1 MKEKLKQ
8 IIDRFKELES
18 LLADPKIISDNDK
31 LKETAKEHTHIN
43 IVIPKA
49 NSCLLYT
56 SPSPRDS

>member
-31 LKETAKEHTHIN
+31 LKEIKALMSAKDRMIN
-43 IVIPKA
+43 ITTVK
-49 NSCLLYT
+49 NK
-56 SPSPRDS
+56 

>member
-31 LKETAKEHTHIN
+31 LKETAKA
-43 IVIPKA
+43 V
-49 NSCLLYT
+49 SYT
-56 SPSPRDS
+56 QLTLPTTTYV

>member
-43 IVIPKA
+43 LSLIHI
-49 NSCLLYT
+49 
-56 SPSPRDS
+56 